1 MKDYDGVTYRTC
13 RVCLG
18 CGSVSDLTCST
29 CEGTGVEP
37 TAEALRLMVRA
48 AEALDVVRSD
58 LSAAR
63 WAMRSALA
71 CLDAGR
77 AEDAR
82 LVLAAAVGLSSGPV
96 DGGEE

>member
-1 MKDYDGVTYRTC
+1 MSSYDGVTYRTC

-18 CGSVSDLTCST
+18 CGSVSDMTCST

-37 TAEALRLMVRA
+37 TAETLRLLGRA

-58 LSAAR
+58 LSVAR
-63 WAMRSALA
+63 WTMRSALA
-71 CLDAGR
+71 CLDAGN

-82 LVLAAAVGLSSGPV
+82 VVLATAVGLGSGPV
-96 DGGEE
+96 YGGEE